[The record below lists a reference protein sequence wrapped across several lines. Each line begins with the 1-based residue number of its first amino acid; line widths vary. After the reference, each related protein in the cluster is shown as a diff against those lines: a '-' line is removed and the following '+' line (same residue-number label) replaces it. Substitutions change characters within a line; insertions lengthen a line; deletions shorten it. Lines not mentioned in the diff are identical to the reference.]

1 MGAADQTRSPM
12 RSPSVFNFYRPGY
25 VAPGTEA
32 ASSRLA
38 APELQIAHETSAAGY
53 VNYMRDNVSQGVGQ
67 WNSSTSRRDLQA
79 DFSAEVALADQPAAL
94 IERINAKLM
103 AGTMPEALKVE
114 IQGAI
119 EKMVIPV
126 LNSTGSNQKQI
137 SDAKRNRVNAV
148 IFLALVSPE
157 FQVQK

>member
-1 MGAADQTRSPM
+1 M
-12 RSPSVFNFYRPGY
+12 
-25 VAPGTEA
+25 APGTESA
-32 ASSRLA
+32 ASKLA

-94 IERINAKLM
+94 IEPINARLM